1 MFLKATRLSRLQEG
15 DAGMGFSRL
24 QGYQGYRRW
33 TLGLVSQGYKAIK
46 ATGGGGRDGFLKAT
60 RLSRLQEGDRGISF
74 SRLQGYQGYMRGTRG
89 LVSQGYKAIKATEG
103 RRRDR
108 FLKATRLSRPQEG
121 YAGMGSR
128 VVNRRKFHF
137 YVSECYNMVDN
148 RIGNVAQIIG

>member
-1 MFLKATRLSRLQEG
+1 MGISFSRLQGYQGYRRGTQGWVSQGYKAIKATGGGCRDGFLKATRLSRLQEG

-74 SRLQGYQGYMRGTRG
+74 SRLQGYQGYRRGTQG
-89 LVSQGYKAIKATEG
+89 YVSQGY
-103 RRRDR
+103 RR
-108 FLKATRLSRPQEG
+108 
-121 YAGMGSR
+121 GMQGW
-128 VVNRRKFHF
+128 
-137 YVSECYNMVDN
+137 VSQ
-148 RIGNVAQIIG
+148 G